1 MDITLKYAMGEWLR
15 RERRSR
21 RMSAEELGRRLGYC
35 KPSVYQW
42 ESGQVY
48 LPLDNFIKCI
58 MLLTVGDM
66 SPRCTGKGLNLICT
80 TSISEICSNGTT
92 MPHSRLNGRKSSPR

>member
-48 LPLDNFIKCI
+48 LPLDNFIKICVVLRLDPLREI
-58 MLLTVGDM
+58 AMVFREVGL
-66 SPRCTGKGLNLICT
+66 G
-80 TSISEICSNGTT
+80 
-92 MPHSRLNGRKSSPR
+92 